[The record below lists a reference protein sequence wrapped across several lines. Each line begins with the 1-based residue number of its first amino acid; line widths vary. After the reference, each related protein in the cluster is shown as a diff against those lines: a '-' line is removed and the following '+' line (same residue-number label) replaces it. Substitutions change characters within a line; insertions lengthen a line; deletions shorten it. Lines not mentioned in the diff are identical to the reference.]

1 MSTVAAEKQE
11 VGEKDQKLIPIV
23 EYLFGSKSSIHFRE
37 GVVGGKRI
45 KYFKGKRAFE
55 ALISN
60 PDLLQVF
67 LKSETTKGSTT
78 KQVEEEKTLIATAAT
93 ECLNLLISKHVMV
106 KIERE
111 DGAQKKVFSVSHK
124 QNYEE
129 NSYFVTTFIS
139 DWDRKKGL
147 LYSAILILII
157 FAGVMFPLWPE
168 SVRTGVWYLSLGSLW
183 LFGGLMVL
191 AIIRLIIYA
200 FSLVL
205 GKGFWLFPNLFAD
218 VGIID
223 SFIPLYG
230 YDGINYER
238 MHLEKY
244 RRAMKKKKP
253 KKGEETG
260 DQKES
265 KKDQ

>member
-1 MSTVAAEKQE
+1 
-11 VGEKDQKLIPIV
+11 
-23 EYLFGSKSSIHFRE
+23 
-37 GVVGGKRI
+37 
-45 KYFKGKRAFE
+45 
-55 ALISN
+55 
-60 PDLLQVF
+60 
-67 LKSETTKGSTT
+67 
-78 KQVEEEKTLIATAAT
+78 
-93 ECLNLLISKHVMV
+93 
-106 KIERE
+106 
-111 DGAQKKVFSVSHK
+111 
-124 QNYEE
+124 
-129 NSYFVTTFIS
+129 
-139 DWDRKKGL
+139 
-147 LYSAILILII
+147 
-157 FAGVMFPLWPE
+157 
-168 SVRTGVWYLSLGSLW
+168 VRTGVWYLSLGSLW